1 MTISAAYL
9 LAGNTTL
16 RSRASR
22 IVSLS
27 GPRSTTYNAMLC
39 ADIPFGLKMSDSFSP
54 QLSVLYLLGSSTTHI
69 TWPLI
74 GLGIRFAQEKGLHRR
89 NEKQKHTVEDES
101 GKRVFWW
108 VVCLI
113 P

>member
-1 MTISAAYL
+1 
-9 LAGNTTL
+9 
-16 RSRASR
+16 
-22 IVSLS
+22 
-27 GPRSTTYNAMLC
+27 MLC